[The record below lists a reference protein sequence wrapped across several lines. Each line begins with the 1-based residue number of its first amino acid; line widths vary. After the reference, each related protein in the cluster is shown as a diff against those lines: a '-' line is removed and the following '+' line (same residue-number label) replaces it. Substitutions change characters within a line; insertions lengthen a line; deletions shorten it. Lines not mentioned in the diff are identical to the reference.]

1 MFDHEDVVFTVQSSS
16 SKTHLWNNRASYLFS
31 RWHSFSQ
38 WNGSRQ
44 GYKWL
49 RAEGPQGSG
58 WGFSF
63 CVSYPPLSPGPFQP
77 NGCMLCSGIPFQF
90 NNNDICTGRPLLA
103 QCNYLLFIWSLLL
116 EINVDKS
123 TPLELVIITAW
134 VLLHC
139 HYYFTHS
146 TLAGF
151 MALLSAAWLECQSN
165 SQTCTQ
171 GIRLQD
177 RALWAGKS
185 PASAF

>member
-1 MFDHEDVVFTVQSSS
+1 MTP
-16 SKTHLWNNRASYLFS
+16 
-31 RWHSFSQ
+31 
-38 WNGSRQ
+38 
-44 GYKWL
+44 
-49 RAEGPQGSG
+49 RAEGRRGSG

-63 CVSYPPLSPGPFQP
+63 CVSPLLRISPGPLQP
-77 NGCMLCSGIPFQF
+77 NGCMFRSGIPFQF

-146 TLAGF
+146 RLAGF
-151 MALLSAAWLECQSN
+151 MALLSAARLECQSN
-165 SQTCTQ
+165 SQTRSE
-171 GIRLQD
+171 GIGLEDQ
-177 RALWAGKS
+177 ALEVGKS
-185 PASAF
+185 PANGL